1 MKRFEKNLVLIG
13 MPGCGKTTIGKI
25 LSSRLNMNFID
36 LDEYI
41 EKSSSSTI
49 PEIFKKGEEYFR
61 DLESKAV
68 EEVAK
73 EKSSIISTGG
83 GVVKRKSNMSI
94 LKENGIIVFID
105 RPLEDIINDIN
116 TETRPLLKNNEEEIN
131 RLFNERYDIYRK
143 YCDFIVNNRDIDTVV
158 NDIINLIGGLKL
170 EKKLIKVKN
179 ITIGE
184 GIPKV
189 CVPIVGETEDE
200 LIHELDLIKN
210 VDCDIVEW
218 RVDFF
223 KYVKNIDIVINT
235 LHKIKN
241 ILENRPMIFTFRSI
255 KEGGNVEV
263 STEFYENLNRIILG
277 TGLLDII
284 DVELSNDE
292 NYIKEVI
299 NIAHENSTK
308 VIISNHD
315 FYKTPEREE
324 ILNRLCREQS
334 LGADICKVAVM
345 PKSRHDVLTLLE
357 ATCQMKEEYAK
368 VPVVTMSMGGFGVVS
383 RLCGEVFGSDIT
395 FGSVE
400 KASAPGQI
408 PADKLHEILEEL
420 HRNL

>member
-1 MKRFEKNLVLIG
+1 M
-13 MPGCGKTTIGKI
+13 
-25 LSSRLNMNFID
+25 
-36 LDEYI
+36 
-41 EKSSSSTI
+41 
-49 PEIFKKGEEYFR
+49 
-61 DLESKAV
+61 
-68 EEVAK
+68 
-73 EKSSIISTGG
+73 
-83 GVVKRKSNMSI
+83 
-94 LKENGIIVFID
+94 
-105 RPLEDIINDIN
+105 
-116 TETRPLLKNNEEEIN
+116 
-131 RLFNERYDIYRK
+131 
-143 YCDFIVNNRDIDTVV
+143 
-158 NDIINLIGGLKL
+158 
-170 EKKLIKVKN
+170 IKVKN

-263 STEFYENLNRIILG
+263 STEFYENLNRIMLG